1 MSRWT
6 KGRHGLWPWNSLI
19 ASQAI
24 PLLSCWLQ
32 RINNTSGVPIVR
44 PSQRQYSKNRYHPP
58 GCTIYCDSH
67 TFLTLTLITWNQMGK
82 CRKIPTYYHTHDPF
96 EDCMLSIP
104 ATWGTRSSK
113 LAEPKRRILLP
124 ADIFCPSFPGTGRQE
139 ESTTRHKYFTDQHD
153 AKQGPVGLLDTE
165 AFLSHIPHRQD
176 SSLHEFLLIPKG
188 RTIAHQR
195 RSSNETKIKGLE
207 RLINIR
213 R

>member
-32 RINNTSGVPIVR
+32 RINNTSGVPIDR

-67 TFLTLTLITWNQMGK
+67 TFLTLTLIRSPGTKWANAGRSPLTIILM
-82 CRKIPTYYHTHDPF
+82 DPF
-96 EDCMLSIP
+96 EDCRLSIP

-113 LAEPKRRILLP
+113 LAEPPKENSSPSRHLLSLISWDRQARRVNNLSQVFHWP
-124 ADIFCPSFPGTGRQE
+124 AWCQAGPCGAPGHR
-139 ESTTRHKYFTDQHD
+139 
-153 AKQGPVGLLDTE
+153 GL
-165 AFLSHIPHRQD
+165 FVPH
-176 SSLHEFLLIPKG
+176 SS
-188 RTIAHQR
+188 
-195 RSSNETKIKGLE
+195 
-207 RLINIR
+207 
-213 R
+213 